1 MALYNTVEY
10 WQGRKVTVIIWQG
23 FTRRKLERML
33 FDVESLPDKNF
44 SWKGKVKVNNKIVEV
59 KYGRT
64 QRNRPLDAPDG
75 WTNDT

>member
-10 WQGRKVTVIIWQG
+10 WEGRKVTVVIWEQT
-23 FTRRKLERML
+23 FTRRKYERKL

-44 SWKGKVKVNNKIVEV
+44 SWRAKVKVNNKVIEV

-64 QRNRPLDAPDG
+64 QRESPLDAPDG
-75 WTNDT
+75 WTSM